1 MLTKFN
7 VTLESTDTGI
17 KARPFYTAPG
27 PPDGLKSM
35 SLRANILHNVCLMKY
50 HHNHGVYSPAV
61 LLDFAA
67 TPKAKGMSAME
78 FLMTS

>member
-35 SLRANILHNVCLMKY
+35 SLRANIFPNVCLMKY

-61 LLDFAA
+61 LLDLLPPQK
-67 TPKAKGMSAME
+67 PKECLPQS
-78 FLMTS
+78 SP